1 MPCYSVRSTKVAFEK
16 VAYKPGHLG
25 LLAAALEEMGYQ
37 VQRSGT
43 TLKIWPKNTV
53 ANTTNTI
60 AYGGGGVL
68 QIPSTLKDRFTLDAV
83 KQAYA
88 RQAVKLQAKR
98 NGWLLRE
105 VGENQFVVERR

>member
-16 VAYKPGHLG
+16 VAYRPAHLD
-25 LLAAALEEMGYQ
+25 LMTAALQEMGYQ

-43 TLKIWPKNTV
+43 TLKIWPNNTV
-53 ANTTNTI
+53 ANATNTI
-60 AYGGGGVL
+60 AYGGGML
-68 QIPSTLKDRFTLDAV
+68 QIPSTLKGRFTLDAV
-83 KQAYA
+83 QQAYT

-105 VGENQFVVERR
+105 VGENQFVAERR

>member
-1 MPCYSVRSTKVAFEK
+1 MPCWSVRSTKVAFEK
-16 VAYKPGHLG
+16 VAYKPAHFDLMT
-25 LLAAALEEMGYQ
+25 AALQEMGYQ
-37 VQRSGT
+37 VQRNGT

-60 AYGGGGVL
+60 AYGGGIL

-83 KQAYA
+83 KQAYS
-88 RQAVKLQAKR
+88 RQAVKLHAKR

>member
-1 MPCYSVRSTKVAFEK
+1 MPCYSIRSTKVAFEK
-16 VAYKPGHLG
+16 VAYRSAHLG
-25 LLAAALEEMGYQ
+25 LLTAALQEMGYQ

-53 ANTTNTI
+53 ANAANTI
-60 AYGGGGVL
+60 AYGGGIL
-68 QIPSTLKDRFTLDAV
+68 QIPSPLKDRFTLDAV

-88 RQAVKLQAKR
+88 RQAVKLHAKR

-105 VGENQFVVERR
+105 VGENQFVAERR